1 MRPAM
6 GSLTLLLV
14 AGACGAASAQ
24 STGIAKCDQYYA
36 MVSACLP
43 RMCEMERALAE
54 VELSFSRE
62 TLQKVIE
69 LKGRDAAAQ
78 ACTTDL
84 ADEIKDDPYGCY
96 ESERAGAGLP
106 APSLRG
112 LKVHPAP
119 SSVTVSFDAV
129 QGAAAGDWELA
140 LLSEDMEPRV
150 RYRFARSPAG
160 FVLNTAAATPSDAQE
175 PFGLEPGVPY
185 CFAISS
191 PDGTVRR
198 GQFTTSS
205 AR

>member
-1 MRPAM
+1 MRLAVGPLA
-6 GSLTLLLV
+6 LFLV

-36 MVSACLP
+36 MASACLP
-43 RMCEMERALAE
+43 RMCEMERPLAE
-54 VELSFSRE
+54 AELSFSRE

-84 ADEIKDDPYGCY
+84 ADAIKDDPYGCY
-96 ESERAGAGLP
+96 ESERANAGLP
-106 APSLRG
+106 APLLRG
-112 LKVHPAP
+112 LKVQPAP

-129 QGAAAGDWELA
+129 QGAAGDWELA
-140 LLSEDMEPRV
+140 LLSEDLEPQV

-160 FVLNTAAATPSDAQE
+160 FVLNTAAATPSDAPQ
-175 PFGLEPGVPY
+175 PFNLEPGVPY

-191 PDGTVRR
+191 PDGRVRR